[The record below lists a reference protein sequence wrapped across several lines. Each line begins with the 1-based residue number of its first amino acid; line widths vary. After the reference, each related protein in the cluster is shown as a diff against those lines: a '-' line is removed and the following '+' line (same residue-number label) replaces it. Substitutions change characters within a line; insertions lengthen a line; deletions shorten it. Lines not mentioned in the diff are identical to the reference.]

1 MAQQAQLAA
10 ADRDRVAEA
19 VRQAEAGSAGEI
31 VTIIADRSDS
41 YHDVALVW
49 SALAALLALGALAAF
64 PDFYLAFWD
73 WLLGN
78 WQSEWTPRQVFELAG
93 LVAALKFGGSWLILL
108 WKPLRVWL
116 VPRPLRNAR
125 VRARAITCFKVGAER
140 RTHGRTG
147 VLIYLSMAE
156 HRAEIVADEAIA
168 AKVSPEVW
176 GHAMASM
183 IAEMKQGLMAEGM
196 IAAVTEVGIVLAQ
209 HFPRDANDVNEL
221 PDRLI
226 EV

>member
-1 MAQQAQLAA
+1 MARQQNLTQQDRLRVAQA
-10 ADRDRVAEA
+10 VAEA
-19 VRQAEAGSAGEI
+19 ESASAGEI
-31 VTIIADRSDS
+31 VTIITERSDS

-49 SALAALLALGALAAF
+49 SAIAALLALSALAIA
-64 PDFYLAFWD
+64 PGFYLGLWD
-73 WLLGN
+73 WLFGN
-78 WQSEWTPRQVFELAG
+78 WQVEWTPRQLFELAILFG
-93 LVAALKFGGSWLILL
+93 SLKFLGSLLILL
-108 WKPLRVWL
+108 WQPLRVWL

-125 VRARAITCFKVGAER
+125 VRNRAITCFKVGAER

-147 VLIYLSMAE
+147 ILIYLSMAE

-168 AKVSPEVW
+168 SLVPPETW

-183 IAEMKQGLMAEGM
+183 IAELRQGRMADGM
-196 IAAVTEVGIVLAQ
+196 IAAVREVGTVLAA